1 MSRVTKLE
9 ATHDGQAKYQ
19 GINLYELFTKIII
32 NAQALVAKYCCV
44 VIGGLLFVGL
54 GGDTQNICSKP
65 EWTRNAFKP
74 ATHRARSAYI
84 NHHTFVSYT
93 GFRQGPHLTFQ

>member
-1 MSRVTKLE
+1 MSRVSKLQ

-19 GINLYELFTKIII
+19 GFSLYELLTKIII
-32 NAQALVAKYCCV
+32 NAQALVAKYRCV

-74 ATHRARSAYI
+74 ATYGPRSAYM
-84 NHHTFVSYT
+84 NHH
-93 GFRQGPHLTFQ
+93 P

>member
-1 MSRVTKLE
+1 MSRVSKLQ

-32 NAQALVAKYCCV
+32 NAQALVAKYCCD

-74 ATHRARSAYI
+74 ATYGPRSAYI
-84 NHHTFVSYT
+84 NHHT
-93 GFRQGPHLTFQ
+93 

>member
-1 MSRVTKLE
+1 MSRVSKLQ

-54 GGDTQNICSKP
+54 GGDTQNICSKSHSSQP
-65 EWTRNAFKP
+65 LMVLAL
-74 ATHRARSAYI
+74 
-84 NHHTFVSYT
+84 HTST
-93 GFRQGPHLTFQ
+93 TIPL